1 MGDNPEPKAT
11 EILTRLG
18 RILDAYPDEI
28 YVIDPAD
35 LCIVQANGGSGQ
47 ALGYAADELAG
58 MPATTIMA
66 GHSVQTLGELLRP
79 LLAGDRDVLEVSGTH
94 RRKDGRS
101 YPVEVRFRLSDGDGA
116 TLLVAVATDVGQ
128 RRAVEERLRRINRA
142 MTTLTRATEVLI
154 HASDTMQLLDEVCRI
169 VVDVGNYR
177 LAWIGTVR
185 HDESKSIVPI
195 ARYGTGVGYV
205 DDAVISWSEFD
216 PRGLGP
222 TGTAVRARKPQVARF
237 TATQSSYGPWRDAAL
252 HYGFGSSVALPLVVF
267 DQVTGVLNIYASEP
281 DAFDADEMRLLDDL
295 ARNVSY
301 GLAALRTELRRRRTE
316 RELKESE
323 ERYRALVELSPDA
336 ILAHADSV
344 VVFANAAAQRVFR
357 VTSGDS
363 LIGRPVLDLVHPDH
377 RQSAQERMMAQTVP
391 TQLVEERL
399 LRLDGEDFYAEVVI
413 TELTLHGERTR
424 LVVIRDVTERRQ
436 VRDQLVQAAKLATL
450 GEMAAGMAH
459 ELSQPL
465 NVIRMAA
472 EGALMLIRRGRASE
486 EYKSKQF
493 DLIADQTRRM
503 AEIIDHIR
511 IFSRKD
517 TGEVETFDAAVAV
530 RMAVELF
537 ERQLRGDAVVIS
549 TTYPHTPCP
558 VVGRPVQ
565 LEQVVMNLLAN
576 AADAVREKQ
585 RSASDGAFHGKL
597 EVVTTCSEDLGL
609 IWIAVSDNGT
619 GIPAPALT
627 RIFEPFFT
635 TKEIGRGTGLGL
647 SVSFGI
653 IAAMNGRLD
662 ACNNKEG
669 ASFVITLPL
678 APSATCITTLE
689 AAAQSGGEMAAGTGG
704 RGKPRHLLVVDD
716 EPEAVEAMAGYLRE
730 SGYRVTTAANGL
742 EAWDAFQADPAEVVI
757 TDLRMPKGDG
767 RELIGR
773 LRERDPLLPIIVVT
787 GHMGSTERLDDEDD
801 DLAVVMKKPV
811 SLHTLADMVD
821 QFLSD

>member
-1 MGDNPEPKAT
+1 MGESSEPKAADRF
-11 EILTRLG
+11 LMRLG
-18 RILDAYPDEI
+18 RVLDGARDEI
-28 YVIDPAD
+28 YVIDAET
-35 LCIVQANGGSGQ
+35 LQILLANRGACE

-58 MPATTIMA
+58 QPVCTVMA
-66 GHSVQTLGELLRP
+66 GHSAQTLSQVLHP
-79 LLAGDRDVLEVSGTH
+79 LLTGERDVMQLSGTH
-94 RRKDGRS
+94 RRKDGSS
-101 YPVEVRFRLSDGDGA
+101 YPVEVRFQLSDA
-116 TLLVAVATDVGQ
+116 EQPPVLVATAANIGERQ
-128 RRAVEERLRRINRA
+128 AVEEQLRRINRA
-142 MTTLTRATEVLI
+142 MTTLTRATEALI

-169 VVDVGNYR
+169 VVEVGGYR

-185 HDESKSIVPI
+185 HDEARSIIPI
-195 ARYGTGVGYV
+195 ARYGGEAGYL
-205 DDAVISWSEFD
+205 DDAVISWSESD
-216 PRGLGP
+216 ERGRGP
-222 TGTAVRARKPQVARF
+222 TGTAVRARCAQVARF
-237 TATQSSYGPWRDAAL
+237 TATESSYAPWRESAL
-252 HYGFGSSVALPLVVF
+252 RHGLASSIALPLVVF
-267 DQVTGVLNIYASEP
+267 DQVTGVLNIYAGEP
-281 DAFDADEMRLLDDL
+281 DAFDTDEMRLLEDL

-336 ILAHADSV
+336 ILAHADGV

-357 VTSGDS
+357 VAEGDG
-363 LIGRPVLDLVHPDH
+363 LVGRPVIDLVHPEH
-377 RQSAQERMMAQTVP
+377 RGAALERMLAPVLP
-391 TQLVEERL
+391 TQLIEERL
-399 LRLDGEDFYAEVVI
+399 VRLDGEEFFAEVLI
-413 TELTLHGERTR
+413 TELTLHGAKTR

-465 NVIRMAA
+465 NVIRMGA
-472 EGALMLIRRGRASE
+472 EGALMLIRRGRATDD
-486 EYKSKQF
+486 YKAKQF
-493 DLIADQTRRM
+493 ELIADQTRRM

-517 TGEVETFDAAVAV
+517 TGEVENFDAAVAV

-537 ERQLRGDAVVIS
+537 ERQLHGDAVAIS

-558 VVGRPVQ
+558 VLGRPVQ

-576 AADAVREKQ
+576 AADAVREKLR
-585 RSASDGAFHGKL
+585 RSNDGGFRGRL

-619 GIPAPALT
+619 GIPAHALE

-653 IAAMNGRLD
+653 IAAMSGRLD

-678 APSATCITTLE
+678 AQ
-689 AAAQSGGEMAAGTGG
+689 AAAHPAIPAVQADAQAEQAHGTGDH
-704 RGKPRHLLVVDD
+704 HLLVVDD
-716 EPEAVEAMAGYLRE
+716 EPDAVEAMAAYLRE
-730 SGYRVTTAANGL
+730 CGYRVSTAGNGL
-742 EAWDAFQADPAEVVI
+742 EAWDSFQADPADVVI

-773 LRERDPLLPIIVVT
+773 LRHRDPLLPIIVVT
-787 GHMGSTERLDDEDD
+787 GHMGSTERLDDDD

-811 SLHTLADMVD
+811 SLQALAETVE
-821 QFLSD
+821 QFLES